1 MEPDSLKTLLAVD
14 LGIRSGLA
22 LYGRDGRLRWYRSK
36 NFGNTAQLRR
46 GARTILAEQ
55 PELSWL
61 ILEGGGDIAEIWQ
74 READHR
80 QLPVHQIS
88 AEAWRQSMFYPRQ
101 QRTGI
106 KAKQSA
112 DELARRIIEWSG
124 IARPTSLRHDTAEA
138 IVVGLWGVLEV
149 GWLERLPAE
158 IKF

>member
-1 MEPDSLKTLLAVD
+1 MELDQSQTLLAVD

-55 PELSWL
+55 PELTWL
-61 ILEGGGDIAEIWQ
+61 ILEGGGEIAEIWQ
-74 READHR
+74 REAEYR
-80 QLPVHQIS
+80 QILVHQIS
-88 AEAWRQSMFYPRQ
+88 AEAWRQFMFYPRQ

-112 DELARRIIEWSG
+112 DKLARRIIEWSG
-124 IARPTSLRHDTAEA
+124 ISRPTSLRHDAAEA
-138 IVVGLWGVLEV
+138 ILVGLWGVLEV

>member
-1 MEPDSLKTLLAVD
+1 MELTGLKTLLAVD

-22 LYGRDGRLRWYRSK
+22 LYGQDGRLRWYRSK

-46 GARTILAEQ
+46 GARSILAEQ

-61 ILEGGGDIAEIWQ
+61 ILEGGGEIAEIWQ
-74 READHR
+74 REAEYR
-80 QLPVHQIS
+80 QIPVHQIS

-101 QRTGI
+101 QRTGV

-138 IVVGLWGVLEV
+138 ILVGLWGVLEV